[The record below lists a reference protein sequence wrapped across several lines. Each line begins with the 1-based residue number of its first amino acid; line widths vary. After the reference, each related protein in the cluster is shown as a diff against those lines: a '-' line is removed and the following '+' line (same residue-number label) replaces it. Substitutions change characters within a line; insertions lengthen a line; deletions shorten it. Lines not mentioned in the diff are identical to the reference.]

1 MAFFELPN
9 LYFQGLGISFLR
21 HIERCLCLLYVVDMS
36 NDDAFSNLQALKYE
50 LDQYKPGLSKRVS
63 GVVAN
68 KMDLSSSH
76 ENLPS
81 FIKAMNTDD
90 GGNFNELLL

>member
-1 MAFFELPN
+1 M
-9 LYFQGLGISFLR
+9 
-21 HIERCLCLLYVVDMS
+21 CLLYVVDMS

-68 KMDLSSSH
+68 KMDMPSSH

-81 FIKAMNTDD
+81 FMKAMDTDD
-90 GGNFNELLL
+90 GGNFND